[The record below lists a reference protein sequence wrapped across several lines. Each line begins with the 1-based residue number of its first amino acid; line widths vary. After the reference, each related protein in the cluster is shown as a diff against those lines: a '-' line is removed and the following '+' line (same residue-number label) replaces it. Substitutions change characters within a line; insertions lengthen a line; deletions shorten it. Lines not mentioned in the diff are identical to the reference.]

1 MSTGLGSVLFIGYP
15 SPGDLYAAAI
25 VLPIVGIAAIS
36 LRYYVRYTRR
46 VALGADDWLLI
57 PALVSVKSGSIYGT
71 PC

>member
-57 PALVSVKSGSIYGT
+57 PALVSVKPSPIYGT